1 MVKSTISDS
10 AIRRLT
16 AHQRDLLIDHI
27 DGPVDVSVHNVH
39 TVQCRNAL
47 IAYGLLR
54 GTPTNVPTARP
65 RHTAL
70 TERGRM
76 AVAIVLG
83 DYADGLIRAG
93 LLEQENPLEV
103 LQRLKADGRLE
114 PKRPGDLAA
123 IMREDAAA
131 LRMRRS

>member
-47 IAYGLLR
+47 IGYGLLR
-54 GTPTNVPTARP
+54 GTPTDAPRP

-114 PKRPGDLAA
+114 PKRPADLAVV
-123 IMREDAAA
+123 MRES
-131 LRMRRS
+131 LRKEA